1 MLWYLVTVTP
11 ASLIYCPENPQ
22 TQIEVEGLGLE
33 PHLYP
38 LGSMS
43 FVRASGQLQGN
54 GRTPEARQWAE
65 LVGYAVRTTWVLS
78 AFTLLPWGQDSLSQS
93 LRKAHVFKP

>member
-1 MLWYLVTVTP
+1 MLWYLVTMTP

-22 TQIEVEGLGLE
+22 TWIEVEGLGL
-33 PHLYP
+33 YP
-38 LGSMS
+38 LGSMP

-65 LVGYAVRTTWVLS
+65 LVGYAVRTIWVLS
-78 AFTLLPWGQDSLSQS
+78 AFTLLPWGHTFSVTEKDPC
-93 LRKAHVFKP
+93 F